1 MCGNDCTL
9 DKDLSNASKAVCRL
23 PALATTYS
31 AKTFEIVEAGVLK
44 GKWFS
49 TAEKELPK
57 IFDDSVMDDYIDTTA
72 ECHVGVTFKAG

>member
-1 MCGNDCTL
+1 
-9 DKDLSNASKAVCRL
+9 
-23 PALATTYS
+23 
-31 AKTFEIVEAGVLK
+31 VLK

-57 IFDDSVMDDYIDTTA
+57 IFDDSVMDDYIDTAA